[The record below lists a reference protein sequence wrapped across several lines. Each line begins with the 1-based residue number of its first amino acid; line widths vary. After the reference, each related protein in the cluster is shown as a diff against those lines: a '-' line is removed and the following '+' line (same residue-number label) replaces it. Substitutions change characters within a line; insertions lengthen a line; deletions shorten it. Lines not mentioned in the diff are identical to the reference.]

1 MCEAIGRFGPGFE
14 PPSKHDLRETLL
26 SEEHARV
33 KSLLQER
40 DAEKMKYGCSIMTDA
55 WSDRKR
61 RSIMNLCTNSADG
74 SSFIRSS
81 EMSAVSHTSE
91 VIFQLVDEAIE
102 QVGPENVVQVVT
114 DNASNNMGAKK
125 MLLEKRPNM
134 FWSSCATHTIN
145 LMLQGI
151 GDLPRF
157 SKVLEKA
164 KAFTIFVYGHTRTM
178 DCMRHFSSG
187 KEIIRPGVTRFASAY
202 LT

>member
-1 MCEAIGRFGPGFE
+1 MVAFSLTNFVCIAFVAIPFNACDNDDFKLMCEAIGRFGPGFE

-33 KSLLQER
+33 KSLLQEH
-40 DAEKMKYGCSIMTDA
+40 DAEKMKNGCSIMTDS

-74 SSFIRSS
+74 SNFIRSS
-81 EMSAVSHTSE
+81 EMSDVSHTSE

-102 QVGPENVVQVVT
+102 EVGPENVVQVVT

-134 FWSSCATHTIN
+134 FGA
-145 LMLQGI
+145 LV
-151 GDLPRF
+151 R
-157 SKVLEKA
+157 
-164 KAFTIFVYGHTRTM
+164 RT
-178 DCMRHFSSG
+178 
-187 KEIIRPGVTRFASAY
+187 P